1 MNITDCITKKPG
13 TQWKIGWISTAFPA
27 LPALVGEIF
36 RPALLWLGAV
46 LRLLVFPQILQG
58 NPGGLNDKSGKTDIG
73 ASDSFFDLLNN
84 VVGKANGFLCR
95 VWYVIYKV
103 MQFVI

>member
-58 NPGGLNDKSGKTDIG
+58 NPGGLNDKSGEGGSSAADCFLHLVNYI
-73 ASDSFFDLLNN
+73 
-84 VVGKANGFLCR
+84 VGKPDGF
-95 VWYVIYKV
+95 
-103 MQFVI
+103 